1 MCVIPKKESSKSKIK
16 RENVMHDNLS
26 ETKRIKVS
34 NGFITFTKFFKFLG
48 HVFSH
53 DLQDETEVASRVSSA
68 CRTMGRINY
77 FWKYAEVES
86 HSKFMIFMAMP
97 MNLLSWGCES
107 WSLKESILI
116 LLNMLIHRSMRRTL
130 GITML
135 EVKEDQLKN
144 TRIRKTFFDIP
155 DIWRMKSARQLGFVG
170 KIVRNSMEKIPS
182 KL

>member
-1 MCVIPKKESSKSKIK
+1 
-16 RENVMHDNLS
+16 
-26 ETKRIKVS
+26 
-34 NGFITFTKFFKFLG
+34 
-48 HVFSH
+48 
-53 DLQDETEVASRVSSA
+53 
-68 CRTMGRINY
+68 
-77 FWKYAEVES
+77 
-86 HSKFMIFMAMP
+86 MIFMAMP

-155 DIWRMKSARQLGFVG
+155 DI
-170 KIVRNSMEKIPS
+170 
-182 KL
+182 